1 MAGNNLKKFHVMIM
15 NQFLKDLYTV
25 LNSRECFEYFAK
37 MMQQSIQEEVYDRYT
52 PTQYERRGEK
62 GKSGSLLDPNNY
74 DYKVSISSKG
84 IKVFMKNLTRG
95 EGKAYYID
103 EGIVR
108 GVDFYD
114 WIGSG
119 IYQLQEQGG
128 YPRDFYTYMEV
139 VVEDKHN
146 KLKNIIQKQMKKKG
160 WKTN

>member
-1 MAGNNLKKFHVMIM
+1 
-15 NQFLKDLYTV
+15 
-25 LNSRECFEYFAK
+25 
-37 MMQQSIQEEVYDRYT
+37 
-52 PTQYERRGEK
+52 
-62 GKSGSLLDPNNY
+62 
-74 DYKVSISSKG
+74 
-84 IKVFMKNLTRG
+84 MKNLTRG

-114 WIGSG
+114 WTGSG